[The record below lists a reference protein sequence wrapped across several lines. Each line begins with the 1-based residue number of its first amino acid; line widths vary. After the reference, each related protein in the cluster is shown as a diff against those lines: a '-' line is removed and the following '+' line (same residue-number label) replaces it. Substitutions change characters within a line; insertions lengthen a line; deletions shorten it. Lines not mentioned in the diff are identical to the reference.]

1 MNNAITLQDGKVSI
15 MNYTIIYFCDTS
27 SIRTMKYSIGKSDA
41 Y

>member
-1 MNNAITLQDGKVSI
+1 MNNVTRLQDGKVSNI
-15 MNYTIIYFCDTS
+15 HYTIIYFCDTS